1 MTDFDKLQMLPEEH
15 APLGQ
20 EGMQKC
26 FLFTKIEITTTLVTT
41 VQPSAAE

>member
-26 FLFTKIEITTTLVTT
+26 VITKIELTTTLFTL
-41 VQPSAAE
+41 VQPSTAE